1 MHYALLIVAGKY
13 VIKSIMY
20 AGFLRLDNGNFVGI
34 HQNLVWLCL
43 QRDFQVYL
51 VQSPDHKKY
60 DFNESVNF
68 QAGYILDMYAKD
80 KLRWNDY
87 SPLSSEIKNM
97 WIKTLPIEKDGQ
109 SPVRT
114 VRDLKEKLYKQIMK
128 LLKRGNIQ
136 EGALET
142 AKELE
147 GNHCSNT

>member
-1 MHYALLIVAGKY
+1 MICVYNLLEFYKT
-13 VIKSIMY
+13 
-20 AGFLRLDNGNFVGI
+20 
-34 HQNLVWLCL
+34 NL
-43 QRDFQVYL
+43 
-51 VQSPDHKKY
+51 PDHEELFVKY
-60 DFNESVNF
+60 IIKLYELHKAQGQGRENWAE
-68 QAGYILDMYAKD
+68 AGYILDMYAKD

-128 LLKRGNIQ
+128 LLKQGNIQ

-142 AKELE
+142 AKEFE
-147 GNHCSNT
+147 GNHYSNNRKVF

>member
-1 MHYALLIVAGKY
+1 MTL
-13 VIKSIMY
+13 
-20 AGFLRLDNGNFVGI
+20 
-34 HQNLVWLCL
+34 WL
-43 QRDFQVYL
+43 
-51 VQSPDHKKY
+51 Y
-60 DFNESVNF
+60 DFKECVNFF

-128 LLKRGNIQ
+128 LLKQGNIQ

-147 GNHCSNT
+147 GNHYSNTWKKFLNKISWS